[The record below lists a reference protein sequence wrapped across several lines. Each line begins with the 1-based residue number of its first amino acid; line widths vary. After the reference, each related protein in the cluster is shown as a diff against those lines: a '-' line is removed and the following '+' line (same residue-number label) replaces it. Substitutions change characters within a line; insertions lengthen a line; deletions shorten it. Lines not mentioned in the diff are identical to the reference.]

1 MFAYVNGAV
10 VEETAAGVSVFDHG
24 LTVGDG
30 VFETIAVRHGAAFAV
45 TRHLARLGRS
55 AAALGLPGPDLDA
68 LHRAV
73 GATVAA
79 NPDVNWGALRVTY
92 TSGPGTVGSARGGGE
107 TTTIVAVRELTRFP
121 PVTDVVVVPW
131 PRNERGALA
140 GVKSTS
146 YAENVLALAEARRRG
161 AGEAIFA
168 NTAGHLCEGSGT
180 NVFLATDGRLV
191 TPPLT
196 AGCLAGITR
205 ALLIERCGLDI
216 EERDLPLTALADSEE
231 AFVTSAIRDVHP
243 IRAVDGRPLP
253 GCPGPLTKAAADAY
267 AALLSAEPDPA

>member
-30 VFETIAVRHGAAFAV
+30 VFETIALRHGAALAV

-55 AAALGLPGPDLDA
+55 AASLGLPAPDLDR
-68 LHRAV
+68 LHLAV
-73 GATVAA
+73 GLTVAA
-79 NPDVNWGALRVTY
+79 NPGLEWGALRVTY
-92 TSGPGTVGSARGGGE
+92 TSGAGTVGSVRGGGE
-107 TTTIVAVRELTRFP
+107 PTTIVAARELTPFE
-121 PVTDVVVVPW
+121 PVTDVIVVPW

-146 YAENVLALAEARRRG
+146 YAENVRALAEARRRG

-168 NTAGHLCEGSGT
+168 NTVGRLCEGSGT
-180 NVFLATDGRLV
+180 NVFLALGGTLV
-191 TPPLT
+191 TPPLS

-216 EERDLPLTALADSEE
+216 VERDLPVEAFAGADE

-243 IRAVDGRPLP
+243 VRAVDGNPLP
-253 GCPGPLTKAAADAY
+253 GCPGPLTKAAAGAY
-267 AALLSAEPDPA
+267 AALLAAEPDPD